1 MKSQNVNFAD
11 GVFVIVCP
19 HCSTEL
25 SLDEQQL
32 GQINDQMGGKFACQV
47 GSCAQEIEFPST
59 EEAAAI
65 KAAATTVPSPE
76 PQPAPSPSG
85 AAPAPPPQANPAAK
99 PTPPPQANPAA
110 EPTSPSP
117 ETPKQELPEGEPP
130 ASPAKAEEGINPSEM
145 PTPPPQVN
153 PAADSTPP
161 SEAPQQEASTSEP
174 PAPPVK
180 AEDEIVV
187 GFGGG
192 STVTL
197 EREAAGLHRLS
208 VKTILHSD
216 CVYDK
221 KDTFDDVVSKFL
233 SSLEEENLVDVHP
246 VQYTADEKKG
256 ADFGVMILYKT
267 VPKED

>member
-1 MKSQNVNFAD
+1 MKSQNVTFAD
-11 GVFVIVCP
+11 GFFVIACP
-19 HCSTEL
+19 HCSNGL

-32 GQINDQMGGKFACQV
+32 GQINDQLGGKYACPQ
-47 GSCAQEIEFPST
+47 SACAQEIEFPSN

-65 KAAATTVPSPE
+65 KAAAVTSPSPG

-99 PTPPPQANPAA
+99 PTPPPETNPAA

-117 ETPKQELPEGEPP
+117 ETPKQEAP
-130 ASPAKAEEGINPSEM
+130 ANETSPA
-145 PTPPPQVN
+145 
-153 PAADSTPP
+153 
-161 SEAPQQEASTSEP
+161 
-174 PAPPVK
+174 K

-192 STVTL
+192 STATL
-197 EREAAGLHRLS
+197 EREAAGLHKLS

-216 CVYDK
+216 CVADK

-233 SSLEEENLVDVHP
+233 SSLEEENLVAVHP
-246 VQYTADEKKG
+246 VNYTADEKKG
-256 ADFGVMILYKT
+256 SDFGVMILYKT